1 VALVHYAKTV
11 YDVQPTRTRV
21 MLAGISMLH
30 GLVPSGTHTQLS
42 DLAAG
47 SNGPPKSRS
56 WQRRSQQRRLVIL
69 FLATDQLHYTASYT
83 AHGTKWEVS

>member
-1 VALVHYAKTV
+1 VTPGDIGVALIHHAKTV

-47 SNGPPKSRS
+47 SNG
-56 WQRRSQQRRLVIL
+56 WIEWNLM
-69 FLATDQLHYTASYT
+69 
-83 AHGTKWEVS
+83 